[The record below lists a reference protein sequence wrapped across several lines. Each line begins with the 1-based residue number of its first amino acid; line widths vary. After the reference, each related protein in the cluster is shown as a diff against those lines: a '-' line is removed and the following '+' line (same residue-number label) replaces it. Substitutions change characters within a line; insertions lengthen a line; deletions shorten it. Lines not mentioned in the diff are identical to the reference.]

1 MKKIN
6 IDFKVEKNG
15 KLVKVQS
22 EESVPTKTSELEN
35 DSGFITQ
42 APETA
47 IDNQTITKNSTNELQ
62 TIGVKYNDNLIT
74 AEMIYNATHY
84 IRYKDVGLYVDGVLT
99 KTWEQ
104 LITDGDVTVANGWL
118 KVANKNLAG
127 DLVCDKVEGLINLRQ
142 GFVSCQTLTNID
154 VSKLDTSN
162 VTNMVAMFRQ
172 CIKLTSLNLSNLNT
186 SNVTEMTSMFF
197 NCSAL
202 KTLNISNF
210 NTNNVTDMGNMF
222 GSCSSLTSLN
232 VSNFNTSKVKDMS
245 GMFRKCNELTSL
257 DLLSFNTSNVTHM
270 NFMFRECS
278 GLTSLDLSNFNTTN
292 VTSMTGMFY
301 GCFSLTNLDI
311 SNFTFDKVTS
321 YGGMFDSVTNNCEI
335 LVKSQTEK
343 DWITSKFTNLT
354 NVQIKGGEEIT
365 DLAGT
370 TWQFKDTLD
379 TSMITGTL
387 SGVEASLNLAGD
399 TREFKSITLHN
410 NNTSPVKAMI
420 TDNSWEKTV
429 TYTNSWSSS
438 STTATLPP
446 KVTFNV
452 YNKAL
457 YDNAQQWEEFIAFLK
472 ANATQEV

>member
-1 MKKIN
+1 MKRIN

-62 TIGVKYNDNLIT
+62 TIGIKYNDNLIT

-84 IRYKDVGLYVDGVLT
+84 IRYKEEPTKEAGLYVDGVLS
-99 KTWEQ
+99 KTWAQ
-104 LITDGDVTVANGWL
+104 LISDGDVTIEYQFRFN
-118 KVANKNLAG
+118 NKDLTG
-127 DLVCDKVEGLINLRQ
+127 DLICGNVENFGSADSSFYQTNLN
-142 GFVSCQTLTNID
+142 SID

-162 VTNMVAMFRQ
+162 VTNMQGMFGR
-172 CIKLTSLNLSNLNT
+172 CSKLTNLDLSNFDT
-186 SNVTEMTSMFF
+186 SNVTDMSFMF
-197 NCSAL
+197 L
-202 KTLNISNF
+202 
-210 NTNNVTDMGNMF
+210 
-222 GSCSSLTSLN
+222 SCSSLTS
-232 VSNFNTSKVKDMS
+232 
-245 GMFRKCNELTSL
+245 
-257 DLLSFNTSNVTHM
+257 
-270 NFMFRECS
+270 
-278 GLTSLDLSNFNTTN
+278 
-292 VTSMTGMFY
+292 
-301 GCFSLTNLDI
+301 LDI

-321 YGGMFDSVTNNCEI
+321 YSNMFGSVPDNCEI

-354 NVQIKGGEEIT
+354 NVKIKGGEEIT

-370 TWQFKDTLD
+370 TWQFKDIID
-379 TSMITGTL
+379 TSMITN
-387 SGVEASLNLAGD
+387 SFSPAEASLNLAGD
-399 TREFKSITLHN
+399 TTEFKRISLYV
-410 NNTSPVKAMI
+410 NTSPVKAMI
-420 TDNSWEKTV
+420 TDNSWEKIV
-429 TYTNSWSSS
+429 RYINNWSNS

-452 YNKAL
+452 YNKAS